1 MNETISLVGEVEILL
16 NNTIVVQK
24 KNLIV
29 QAGKNFLTN
38 AVLSNSTSPFV
49 AIAVGSSTTAASSGD
64 TTLGSESYRNAY
76 STTNTLNSVI
86 TLSLFLSPGVAT
98 GSISE
103 AGIFNNATSGGTM
116 LSRIVFSTITKQSI
130 DTLRLTWTI
139 TVG

>member
-1 MNETISLVGEVEILL
+1 MNETIGLVGEVEILL
-16 NNTIVVQK
+16 NNTIVVKK

-29 QAGKNFLTN
+29 QVGKNFLAN

-64 TTLGSESYRNAY
+64 TALGSESYRSAY
-76 STTNTLNSVI
+76 STTNTLNNVI
-86 TLSLFLSPGVAT
+86 TLSLFMSPGVAT

-116 LSRIVFSTITKQSI
+116 LSRIVFSTITKQSV

>member
-1 MNETISLVGEVEILL
+1 MNEAISLVGEVEILL
-16 NNTIVVQK
+16 NNIVVVQK

-29 QAGKNFLTN
+29 QVGKNFLAN

-64 TTLGSESYRNAY
+64 TTLGSESYRSVY
-76 STTNTLNSVI
+76 STTNTLNNVI

>member
-1 MNETISLVGEVEILL
+1 MNETIGLVGEVEILL

-29 QAGKNFLTN
+29 QVGKNFLAN

-64 TTLGSESYRNAY
+64 TTLGSESYRSAY
-76 STTNTLNSVI
+76 STTNTLNNVI
-86 TLSLFLSPGVAT
+86 TLTLLLVPGVAT

>member
-1 MNETISLVGEVEILL
+1 MNETIGLVGEVEILL
-16 NNTIVVQK
+16 NNVVVVQK

-29 QAGKNFLTN
+29 QVGKNFLAN
-38 AVLSNSTSPFV
+38 AILSSSTSPFV

-64 TTLGSESYRNAY
+64 TALGSESYRNAY
-76 STTNTLNSVI
+76 STTNTLNNVI
-86 TLSLFLSPGVAT
+86 TLSLFMSPGVAT

>member
-29 QAGKNFLTN
+29 QAGKNFLAN
-38 AVLSNSTSPFV
+38 AVLNSSASPFV
-49 AIAVGSSTTAASSGD
+49 AIAVGSGTTAAGSGD
-64 TTLGSESYRNAY
+64 TTLQSELYRSAY
-76 STTNTLNSVI
+76 TTSSTLNSVI
-86 TLSLFLSPGVAT
+86 TLTLTMLPGVAT

>member
-1 MNETISLVGEVEILL
+1 MNEAISLVGEVEILL
-16 NNTIVVQK
+16 NNIVVVQK

-29 QAGKNFLTN
+29 QAGKNFLAN

-76 STTNTLNSVI
+76 STTNTLNNVI

>member
-1 MNETISLVGEVEILL
+1 MNEAISLVGEVEILL

-29 QAGKNFLTN
+29 QAGKNFLAN

-49 AIAVGSSTTAASSGD
+49 AIAVGSSTTAASLGD
-64 TTLGSESYRNAY
+64 TALGSESYRSVY

>member
-76 STTNTLNSVI
+76 STTNTLNNVI

>member
-1 MNETISLVGEVEILL
+1 MNETIGLVGEVEILL
-16 NNTIVVQK
+16 NNTIVVKK

-29 QAGKNFLTN
+29 QVGKNFLAN

-49 AIAVGSSTTAASSGD
+49 AIAVGSGTTAASSGD
-64 TTLGSESYRNAY
+64 TVLGSESYRSAY

>member
-16 NNTIVVQK
+16 NNVVVVQK

-29 QAGKNFLTN
+29 QVGKNFLAN

-49 AIAVGSSTTAASSGD
+49 AIAVGSGTTAASAND
-64 TTLGSESYRNAY
+64 TALQSELYRSTYTTSTLIA
-76 STTNTLNSVI
+76 NTI
-86 TLSLFLSPGVAT
+86 TLTLTMLPGVAT

-116 LSRIVFSTITKQSI
+116 LSHVVFSTIGKQSI
-130 DTLRLTWTI
+130 DTLVLTWTI

>member
-16 NNTIVVQK
+16 NNIVVVQK

-29 QAGKNFLTN
+29 QAGKNFLAN
-38 AVLSNSTSPFV
+38 AVLSNSISPFV

-64 TTLGSESYRNAY
+64 TALGSESYRSVY

>member
-29 QAGKNFLTN
+29 QAGKNFLAN

-76 STTNTLNSVI
+76 STTNTLNNVI
-86 TLSLFLSPGVAT
+86 TLSLFMSPGVAT

-116 LSRIVFSTITKQSI
+116 LSRIVFSTITKQSV

>member
-16 NNTIVVQK
+16 NNVVVVQK

-49 AIAVGSSTTAASSGD
+49 AIAVGSGTTAASSGD
-64 TTLGSESYRNAY
+64 TALESEFYRSVY
-76 STTNTLNSVI
+76 TTSNTLNSVI
-86 TLSLFLSPGVAT
+86 TLTLLLVPGVAT

-116 LSRIVFSTITKQSI
+116 LSHIVFSTISKQSI
-130 DTLRLTWTI
+130 DTLILTWTI